1 MKNNYIIDKVY
12 VFQDN
17 DGVKTAL
24 HIKLGEADTLEYASF
39 FINNEDEYEVD
50 GAIKDALDEA
60 NATSIAESLFEQWKE
75 NIDFSEDDEECSK
88 SVEDFYDDAW
98 ELLGESVL
106 YYCWCEEFKN
116 DCIRYHQ
123 QHQS

>member
-24 HIKLGEADTLEYASF
+24 HVKLGEEETLEYASF

-60 NATSIAESLFEQWKE
+60 NAMSIAESLFEQWKE
-75 NIDFSEDDEECSK
+75 NIEFSEDDEECSK

-116 DCIRYHQ
+116 DCIRYYQ